1 MQLDLASLS
10 PKERQVPTVW
20 LFKKIYVPTTWVIQV
35 HTHTHTLYSPLIH
48 PHGPNLDF
56 LPVNSHIYHSETLKS
71 PFKHFYYHNAIHHM
85 DIEKYSDH
93 NTLFTKSL
101 FLSQNFP
108 CCKVALWWWK
118 LRGSMP
124 GKPFLVWNPNATNMK
139 FGSFFPF
146 LSVFLLWRQHY
157 KIITLND
164 NKELTH

>member
-1 MQLDLASLS
+1 MLQFVQLDLASLS
-10 PKERQVPTVW
+10 PKGRQVPTVW

-93 NTLFTKSL
+93 NTL
-101 FLSQNFP
+101 SQRLIVCFSPRIFP
-108 CCKVALWWWK
+108 VARLHCDDENCVGACLENHFWSEI
-118 LRGSMP
+118 LMQ
-124 GKPFLVWNPNATNMK
+124 LIWNSDP
-139 FGSFFPF
+139 FFPF
-146 LSVFLLWRQHY
+146 FLSFCFGDS
-157 KIITLND
+157 IIR
-164 NKELTH
+164 